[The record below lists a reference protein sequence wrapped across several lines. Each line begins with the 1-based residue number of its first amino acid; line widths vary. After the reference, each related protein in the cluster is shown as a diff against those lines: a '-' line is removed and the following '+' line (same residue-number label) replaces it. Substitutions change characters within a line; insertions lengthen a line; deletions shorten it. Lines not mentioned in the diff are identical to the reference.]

1 MFRAHKIFTLCVFI
15 VITSSIAD
23 ISASEISSQKYNVL
37 NYGAKGDG
45 KTLDTFAINTAISD
59 CSASGGGTVVFP
71 AGTYVSG
78 TIILKSNVTLF
89 LDNGAVLMGSG
100 NIDDYGAGGVQRAL
114 IAAIGAEN
122 IAITGMGTINGNGS
136 AFMDWEKIKFVEP
149 SAADYDTQ
157 FTRQGSDY
165 MSERFGTEDGPVLPK
180 RRPSPTLEINNCKNF
195 LLRDITI
202 RDTPGWAI
210 RLINSEHADFI
221 GFDIINDPLIPNN
234 DGIHCTSSS
243 FVHISD
249 FHFEGGDDAVIVTG
263 FGDPNRTA
271 ENVTVTNC
279 TLKSKSAA
287 VRVGYGASNI
297 RNCVFSNLVIYGS
310 NRGLG
315 VFVRNEGSIENILF
329 SNITIKTRLYK
340 GHWWGNAEP
349 IHVSVAPHKAD
360 TKLGHMKNIRFA
372 DIVAESESGIIVH
385 GWENSPI
392 EDLVF
397 DNVKLRIA
405 NSPIND
411 SYGGN
416 FDLRPTYVLEKAV
429 FKHDIPGFYCCY
441 ADGIRIKDFQLEWEK
456 NMHRFFS
463 FGVECEN
470 IKNLVIDSFR
480 GRQAHVSDSGPVI
493 FLKNSNTVTIKNC
506 FADEG
511 AGTFLYVSNV
521 ADQRLFVN
529 NDVSHA
535 KKTFEPDEPEFT
547 ISGNL
552 GIK

>member
-1 MFRAHKIFTLCVFI
+1 MFRAPRVFVICVSIFMI
-15 VITSSIAD
+15 SSIAD
-23 ISASEISSQKYNVL
+23 VSASGRPLQKYNVL

-45 KTLDTFAINTAISD
+45 KTLDTIAINTAISD
-59 CSASGGGTVVFP
+59 CYESGGGTVVLP

-78 TIILKSNVTLF
+78 TIVLKSYVTLF
-89 LDNGAVLMGSG
+89 LDNGAVLMGSD

-114 IAAIGAEN
+114 IAAIDAEN

-136 AFMDWEKIKFVEP
+136 AFMDWDKIKFVEP

-157 FTRQGSDY
+157 FTRQGSEY
-165 MSERFGTEDGPVLPK
+165 MSAKFGTEDGPVLPK
-180 RRPSPTLEINNCKNF
+180 SRPSPTLEINNCKNF
-195 LLRDITI
+195 ILRDVTI

-210 RLINSEHADFI
+210 RLIDSEHADFI

-271 ENVTVTNC
+271 EHVTVTNS

-297 RNCVFSNLVIYGS
+297 KNCVFSNLVIYGS

-349 IHVSVAPHKAD
+349 IHVSVAPQKAD
-360 TKLGHMKNIRFA
+360 TKLGYIKNIRFT
-372 DIVAESESGIIVH
+372 DIVAESESGIVVH
-385 GWENSPI
+385 GWEHSPI

-397 DNVKLRIA
+397 DNVKLRIT

-416 FDLRPTYVLEKAV
+416 FDLRPTYVLERAV
-429 FKHDIPGFYCCY
+429 FKHDIPGLYCNF
-441 ADGIRIKDFQLEWEK
+441 ADGIRIKDFKLEWEEH
-456 NMHRFFS
+456 MHRFFS
-463 FGVECEN
+463 LGIECEN
-470 IKNLVIDSFR
+470 TKNLVIDGFR
-480 GRQAHVSDSGPVI
+480 GRQAHISDSGHVI
-493 FLKNSNTVTIKNC
+493 SLKNSNTVTIRNC
-506 FADEG
+506 FAAEG
-511 AGTFLYVSNV
+511 AGTFLYLSNV

-535 KKTFEPDEPEFT
+535 KKTFEPDEPAFT
-547 ISGNL
+547 MHGNF
-552 GIK
+552 GIR